1 MTEALNTNQNSAGTE
16 KLNENVSE
24 KSRENFRR
32 LEAARDAEKEAR
44 IRAEMEAEFLRK
56 QLDGM
61 SQSSKIQEND
71 PLDEIEDYIDKQTYK
86 KIREKDREA
95 YRKEADRLVEE
106 KLKKIEQ
113 EKEQKRHEEE
123 QKNSTPKL
131 RSQFSDYDEVMNE
144 DNIIRLEQ
152 DNPTFLNAVL
162 TIQDEYKRKY
172 ATYDYLKKAG
182 YVAPKEPSIKEKVEE
197 NRRNPYYFEPG
208 SGTPI
213 AVDFDVKSPQARQ
226 QAYEKLKLAQRR
238 PIGGQAL

>member
-1 MTEALNTNQNSAGTE
+1 MTEALNTNQNTAGTE
-16 KLNENVSE
+16 RLSENVSE

-44 IRAEMEAEFLRK
+44 IRAEMEAEFLKKR
-56 QLDGM
+56 LDEIAN
-61 SQSSKIQEND
+61 STNQVEAD
-71 PLDEIEDYIDKQTYK
+71 PLDSVEDYVDAQTIRAKFDKERK
-86 KIREKDREA
+86 ALREEA
-95 YRKEADRLVEE
+95 SRLAKEAIKEE
-106 KLKKIEQ
+106 KLAEEKK
-113 EKEQKRHEEE
+113 KREEE

-131 RSQFSDYDEVMNE
+131 RSQFNDYDEVMNE
-144 DNIIRLEQ
+144 ENILRLEQ

-162 TIQDEYKRKY
+162 EIQDEYKRKY

-226 QAYEKLKLAQRR
+226 QAYEKLKQAQRR